1 VTATIAP
8 PVVAADVSIE
18 GRRFYVRMAAVC
30 VAIAMIGFAPT
41 YWMPLARGSLHVSPI
56 VHVHGA
62 FFFGWT
68 IFFLAQT
75 WLAGSGNITRHREV
89 GVAGVALATG
99 MCFLGYAVAVNS
111 IRHFDA
117 LGFGP
122 AGRAFS
128 MVSFSAIAFFAVVVA
143 IALLNVKNGEIHK
156 RLMLVATASLL
167 PAAIGRWFLV
177 LFAPNGAA
185 TVGPPPL
192 VVTLPASLL
201 ADLLIVAAMIYDR
214 RTRGRV
220 HPVYWIAGAA
230 LLIVQL
236 ARIPLGNTSGW
247 LNMTY
252 WLVAFVP

>member
-1 VTATIAP
+1 MTATIAP
-8 PVVAADVSIE
+8 PVIATDVSIE

-30 VAIAMIGFAPT
+30 VAIAMTGFAPT
-41 YWMPLARGSLHVSPI
+41 YWMPLARGTLHVSPV

-75 WLAGSGNITRHREV
+75 WLAGSGNITRHREL

-99 MCFLGYAVAVNS
+99 MCFLGYAVAVNA
-111 IRHFDA
+111 IRRSDS
-117 LGFGP
+117 LGFGH

-128 MVSFSAIAFFAVVVA
+128 IVSFSGIAFFAVVVA

-156 RLMLVATASLL
+156 RLMFVATTSILS
-167 PAAIGRWFLV
+167 AAIGRWFLV
-177 LFAPNGAA
+177 LFAPQGAA
-185 TVGPPPL
+185 TPSPPPL
-192 VVTLPASLL
+192 AVTIPASLL
-201 ADLLIVAAMIYDR
+201 SNLLIVAGMIYDR

-230 LLIVQL
+230 LLIL
-236 ARIPLGNTSGW
+236 ELGRIPLGNTSGW
-247 LNMTY
+247 LRMTD